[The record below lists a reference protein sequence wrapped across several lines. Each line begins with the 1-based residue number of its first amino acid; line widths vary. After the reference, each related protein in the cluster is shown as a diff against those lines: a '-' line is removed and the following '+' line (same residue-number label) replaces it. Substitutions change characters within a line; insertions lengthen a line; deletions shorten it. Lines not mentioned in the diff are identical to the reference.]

1 MPILGKTLLKRRT
14 SSFLLD
20 GVSNVIHGYSLR
32 KLLST
37 YNGYCIEVGTN
48 GAYSNIGFL
57 NNSLNTSQLYIGEGW
72 TTIVPVLYDQVG
84 SASLV
89 QSPVNSTTL
98 QPIILS
104 SGTLQTAGGK
114 PTLSFNNQNLI
125 STANIP
131 QTPLT
136 IIAVVAISGSTNG
149 AFVKCGDSG
158 SGIGIGVGNG
168 STFDTAG
175 VGIVGLNETL
185 YWITETGTSIST
197 SEMAIVEINSNG
209 SSSNVYL
216 NGVLIS
222 TGGNCI
228 APANNYYLGGYT
240 ASNGNLRFPTCK
252 ISENI
257 VFNAVISSSVRASLV
272 ANMKSYYSII

>member
-136 IIAVVAISGSTNG
+136 IIAVVQISGSTNG
-149 AFVKCGDSG
+149 AFVKCGDSN
-158 SGIGIGVGNG
+158 SGIGIGVGDGN
-168 STFDTAG
+168 TFDTTG
-175 VGIVGLNETL
+175 VGIVGRNETL
-185 YWITETGTSIST
+185 SWITSSTNIST

-222 TGGNCI
+222 TGTNAI
-228 APANNYYLGGYT
+228 APANDYYLGGYT
-240 ASNGNLRFPTCK
+240 AGSNARFPTCK